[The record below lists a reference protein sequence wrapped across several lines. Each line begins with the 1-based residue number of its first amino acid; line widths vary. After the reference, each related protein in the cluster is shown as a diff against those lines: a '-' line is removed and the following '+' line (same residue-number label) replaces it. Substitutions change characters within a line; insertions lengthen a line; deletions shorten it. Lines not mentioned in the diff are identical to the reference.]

1 MHDVKSK
8 HIMSSYTFDN
18 QATVIYVWLAASAYT
33 ECISIISFLFYMA
46 RIQEIVNIVICFVL
60 HERNQT
66 AFKVALETT

>member
-33 ECISIISFLFYMA
+33 ECISSYHILLILYG
-46 RIQEIVNIVICFVL
+46 
-60 HERNQT
+60 
-66 AFKVALETT
+66 